1 MHARRLT
8 PAVTGLALLLTL
20 SACERPTPGVTL
32 VTGTRS
38 VHSEAL
44 QFCRGGAALTAK
56 KDECPGTQDRVTVLR
71 AEQDGLVGVDVDKK
85 LTKTGWFLYDLDA
98 QRSYGFQDSH
108 YLSFVADYSNR
119 PTTGV
124 INLEVRQV
132 DHKPTGANDL
142 PKVVGLWAFQLVQST

>member
-8 PAVTGLALLLTL
+8 LAVTAAALLLTL
-20 SACERPTPGVTL
+20 SACERPTPGVTM
-32 VTGTRS
+32 VNGSRS
-38 VHSEAL
+38 VHSEAV
-44 QFCRGGAALTAK
+44 QFCRGEAFLSAK

-71 AEQDGLVGVDVDKK
+71 ADQDGLVGVDVDKK
-85 LTKTGWFLYDLDA
+85 LTETGWFLYDLDA
-98 QRSYGFQDSH
+98 QRSYGFQDGH

-132 DHKPTGANDL
+132 DHKPVSENDL
-142 PKVVGLWAFQLVQST
+142 PKVVGLWAFQLVQTT